1 MRIAGK
7 IMNIIHFTDNK
18 TIDFGNIRQ
27 PMLKLKTHLWLP

>member
-18 TIDFGNIRQ
+18 TIDFGIVIFSKE
-27 PMLKLKTHLWLP
+27 L